1 MEKVKFSNDKVFEIK
16 ANGVTSDD
24 TRLRIGIVASDL
36 DLAEV
41 ESLVTNKD
49 NVNRIELLSETDE
62 ALRIYSGYTV
72 LTSLEKKKNMVISI
86 TNTEA
91 VIDEETGEIIT
102 EASSVTNRGD
112 VIYISLKKANETE
125 ERFASL
131 EETVDTLIMSSLM

>member
-16 ANGVTSDD
+16 TNGVNSDD
-24 TRLRIGIVASDL
+24 TRLRIGIVATDL

-125 ERFASL
+125 ERLASL

>member
-16 ANGVTSDD
+16 TNGVNSDD
-24 TRLRIGIVASDL
+24 TRLRIGIVATDL

-62 ALRIYSGYTV
+62 ALRIYSGYVV
-72 LTSLEKKKNMVISI
+72 LTSLEKKKDTVISI

-125 ERFASL
+125 ARLTSI
-131 EETVDTLIMSSLM
+131 EETIDQLVMSSLM